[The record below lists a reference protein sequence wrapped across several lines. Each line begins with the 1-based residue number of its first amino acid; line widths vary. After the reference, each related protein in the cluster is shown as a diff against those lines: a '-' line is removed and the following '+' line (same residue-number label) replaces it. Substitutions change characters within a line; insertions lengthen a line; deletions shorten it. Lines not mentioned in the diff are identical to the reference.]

1 MAEMDVDAIIAR
13 YSDYPQYH
21 TPSMNGRDARLFRRW
36 TMPELLAEPDDFEWR
51 AKGLIVAGSFGP
63 LAGELKSLKTHIAQ
77 IIEVSLAAR
86 VPVFGRFEVPEACPV
101 STYVGEGGRKPYRR
115 RLERIAATM
124 GVNLAEIPLFPSF
137 DIAPIDSPAFRR
149 TLERDLAEI
158 QPGHVG
164 IDPYYAF
171 HGASDPKNLHDEGA
185 ALTALSSTVVDAGA
199 SLVVVN
205 HYNQTGTGSGLNRI
219 TMAGSAEWADSWW
232 LVSHREDPN
241 VATGRFRLLL
251 EVGSRQ
257 WGGTSWDL
265 DLNVGTFNIDAGEFD
280 GDITWAIAPHIAAAG
295 EANAEEAVLDTL
307 VDEPWQHTK
316 TQLVKIVGG
325 NATEARA
332 AINRLEHQ
340 KRIDHALVAQP
351 KGEGAHRRMVKRDR
365 YAMTNEPLPD
375 CPQ

>member
-1 MAEMDVDAIIAR
+1 
-13 YSDYPQYH
+13 
-21 TPSMNGRDARLFRRW
+21 
-36 TMPELLAEPDDFEWR
+36 MPELLAEPDDFEWR
-51 AKGLIVAGSFGP
+51 AKGLVVAGSFGP

-124 GVNLAEIPLFPSF
+124 GVNLADIPLFPSF

-171 HGASDPKNLHDEGA
+171 HGARDPKNLHDEGA
-185 ALTALSSTVVDAGA
+185 ALTALRSTVVDAGA

-205 HYNQTGTGSGLNRI
+205 HYNQTGSGSGLNRI

-232 LVSHREDPN
+232 LVSHRKEPDVRN
-241 VATGRFRLLL
+241 GRFRLLL

-265 DLNVGTFNIDAGEFD
+265 DLDVGTFNIDAGEFD
-280 GDITWAIAPHIAAAG
+280 GDITWSIAP
-295 EANAEEAVLDTL
+295 TSRR
-307 VDEPWQHTK
+307 PTRPTRK
-316 TQLVKIVGG
+316 KRYSTRSS
-325 NATEARA
+325 T
-332 AINRLEHQ
+332 NRGSTP
-340 KRIDHALVAQP
+340 KRSS
-351 KGEGAHRRMVKRDR
+351 
-365 YAMTNEPLPD
+365 
-375 CPQ
+375 